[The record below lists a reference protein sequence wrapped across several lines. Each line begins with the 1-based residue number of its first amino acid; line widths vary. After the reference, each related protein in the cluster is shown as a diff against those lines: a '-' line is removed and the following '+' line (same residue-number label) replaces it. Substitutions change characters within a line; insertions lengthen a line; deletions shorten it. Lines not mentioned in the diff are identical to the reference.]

1 MEEKNKDKQN
11 KLSEI
16 ALFRFSLIAP
26 LVNDT
31 YEAPSKMQFYRD
43 IACKTHV
50 LPNGKSIRLAA
61 STLKKWYIRYMI
73 RWDRCYYS

>member
-1 MEEKNKDKQN
+1 MKESSKDKQN
-11 KLSEI
+11 KLNEI

-43 IACKTHV
+43 IAAKTHT
-50 LPNGKSIRLAA
+50 LPNGKSIQVSA
-61 STLKKWYIRYMI
+61 SVIKKWHLKYQR
-73 RWDRCYYS
+73 RWYR